1 LAKQKD
7 TRQDP
12 MIVEKIISGDLK
24 AFETL
29 FNDYYERLAY
39 FAFQHLGDK
48 DSAEDVVQE
57 LFSKLWMNRQQL
69 TVEISMNAY
78 LYGAVRNAC
87 LNQLKHQKVK
97 EAYLSSS
104 ITPMEYDNYISN
116 KIDANDLAQLI
127 QSCIIELP
135 PERQKIFLL
144 SREQGLKYKEIAEE
158 LGISVKTVEAQM
170 GKALRFL
177 RERLKE
183 YLVVLIAFFIA
194 LII

>member
-1 LAKQKD
+1 
-7 TRQDP
+7 

-29 FNDYYERLAY
+29 FNDYYEKLAY
-39 FAFQHLGDK
+39 YAYQYLKDK

-57 LFSKLWMNRQQL
+57 LFSKLWINRDKL
-69 TVEISMNAY
+69 SVNTSINAY

-87 LNQLKHQKVK
+87 LNQIKHQKVK
-97 EAYLSSS
+97 EGYLSSS
-104 ITPMEYDNYISN
+104 VFPTEYDSFIPNE
-116 KIDANDLAQLI
+116 IDAKELDRII
-127 QSCIIELP
+127 QSSIIDLP

-144 SREQGLKYKEIAEE
+144 SRNQGLKYQEIAEK

-170 GKALRFL
+170 GKSLRFL

-183 YLVVLIAFFIA
+183 YLLVLITFLVELAKY
-194 LII
+194 III

>member
-1 LAKQKD
+1 
-7 TRQDP
+7 
-12 MIVEKIISGDLK
+12 
-24 AFETL
+24 
-29 FNDYYERLAY
+29 
-39 FAFQHLGDK
+39 
-48 DSAEDVVQE
+48 
-57 LFSKLWMNRQQL
+57 MNRQQL
-69 TVEISMNAY
+69 TVEISLNAY

-104 ITPMEYDNYISN
+104 IPHTEYDNYISN

-144 SREQGLKYKEIAEE
+144 SREHGLKYKEIAEE

-183 YLVVLIAFFIA
+183 YLVLIAFFIA